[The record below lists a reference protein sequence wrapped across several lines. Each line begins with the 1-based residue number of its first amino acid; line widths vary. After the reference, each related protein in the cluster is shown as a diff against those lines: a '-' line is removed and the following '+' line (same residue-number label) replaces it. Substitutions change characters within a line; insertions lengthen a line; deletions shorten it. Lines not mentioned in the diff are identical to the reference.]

1 MSHIP
6 FGYRIENGKAV
17 IDEATAEQVRN
28 LFRNYLSGMALVSA
42 ASEAGIETYHA
53 TVSKMLANRRYLG
66 DDFYPQIIEEE
77 TYRVAQQERRKR
89 AKKLGRDH
97 FVSEAPVLEVPIE
110 FEMHKAV
117 HHYDNPAEQAEYLY
131 TLIES
136 EI

>member
-6 FGYRIENGKAV
+6 FGYKIENGKAE
-17 IDEATAEQVRN
+17 IDGPTAEQVRN
-28 LFRNYLSGMALVSA
+28 LFRNYLSGMALVSS

-66 DDFYPQIIEEE
+66 DDFYPQIIDEA
-77 TYRVAQQERRKR
+77 TFKLAQKERKNR

-97 FVSEAPVLEVPIE
+97 FVSEVPILEVPTE
-110 FEMHKAV
+110 FEMRKAV
-117 HHYDNPAEQAEYLY
+117 YHYDNPAEQAEYLY

>member
-17 IDEATAEQVRN
+17 IDEVTAEQVRN
-28 LFRNYLSGMALVSA
+28 LFRNYLSGMTLVSA

-77 TYRVAQQERRKR
+77 TYRAAQQERRNR

-97 FVSEAPVLEVPIE
+97 FVAKALVLEVPAE
-110 FEMHKAV
+110 FEMRKAIK
-117 HHYDNPAEQAEYLY
+117 HYDNPAEQAEYLY

>member
-17 IDEATAEQVRN
+17 IDEPAAEQVRN

-66 DDFYPQIIEEE
+66 DNFYPQIIEEE
-77 TYRVAQQERRKR
+77 TYRAAQQERRKR

-97 FVSEAPVLEVPIE
+97 FVSEVPVLEVPTE
-110 FEMHKAV
+110 FEMRKATK
-117 HHYDNPAEQAEYLY
+117 HYDNPAEQAEYLY

>member
-6 FGYRIENGKAV
+6 LGYRIENGKAV
-17 IDEATAEQVRN
+17 IDEPAAEQVRN
-28 LFRNYLSGMALVSA
+28 LFRNYLSGMALVTA

-66 DDFYPQIIEEE
+66 DDFYPQIIDPS
-77 TYRVAQQERRKR
+77 TFRAAQQERRKR

-97 FVSEAPVLEVPIE
+97 FVSEVPVLEVPTE
-110 FEMHKAV
+110 FEMRKAV

>member
-6 FGYRIENGKAV
+6 FGYKIDNGKAV
-17 IDEATAEQVRN
+17 IDEVTAEQVRN

-66 DDFYPQIIEEE
+66 DDFYPQIIDHD
-77 TYRVAQQERRKR
+77 TFRAAQQERRKR
-89 AKKLGRDH
+89 ARKLGRDH
-97 FVSEAPVLEVPIE
+97 FVSESPIFEIPTE
-110 FEMHKAV
+110 FEMRKAAE
-117 HHYDNPAEQAEYLY
+117 HYDNPTEQAEYLY

>member
-17 IDEATAEQVRN
+17 IDEPAAEQVRN

-42 ASEAGIETYHA
+42 AKEAGIKTYHA

-66 DDFYPQIIEEE
+66 DDFYPQIIDHD
-77 TYRVAQQERRKR
+77 TFRAAQQERRKR
-89 AKKLGRDH
+89 ARKLGRDH
-97 FVSEAPVLEVPIE
+97 FVSEIPILEVPTE
-110 FEMHKAV
+110 FEMRKAAE
-117 HHYDNPAEQAEYLY
+117 HYDNPAEQAEYLY

-136 EI
+136 ES

>member
-6 FGYRIENGKAV
+6 FGYRIENGKAE
-17 IDEATAEQVRN
+17 IDGPTAEQVRN
-28 LFRNYLSGMALVSA
+28 LFRNYLSGMTLVSA

-53 TVSKMLANRRYLG
+53 TVSKMLANRRYLC
-66 DDFYPQIIEEE
+66 DDFYPQIIDHD
-77 TYRVAQQERRKR
+77 TFRAAQQESRKR

-97 FVSEAPVLEVPIE
+97 FVSEVPILEVPTE

>member
-6 FGYRIENGKAV
+6 FGYKIENGKAV
-17 IDEATAEQVRN
+17 IDEVAAEQVRN

-42 ASEAGIETYHA
+42 AKEAGIETYHA
-53 TVSKMLANRRYLG
+53 TVSKMLTNRRYLG
-66 DDFYPQIIEEE
+66 DNFYPQIIEEE
-77 TYRVAQQERRKR
+77 TYRAAQQERRKR
-89 AKKLGRDH
+89 AQKLGRDH
-97 FVSEAPVLEVPIE
+97 FVSEAPVLEVPTE

>member
-17 IDEATAEQVRN
+17 IDEVTAEQVRN
-28 LFRNYLSGMALVSA
+28 LFRNYLAGMALVPA

-66 DDFYPQIIEEE
+66 DDFYPQIIDHN
-77 TYRVAQQERRKR
+77 TFRAAQQERRKR

-97 FVSEAPVLEVPIE
+97 FVSEIPILEVPTE
-110 FEMHKAV
+110 FEMRKVAE
-117 HHYDNPAEQAEYLY
+117 HYDNPAEQAEYLY

>member
-6 FGYRIENGKAV
+6 FGYRIENGRAV

-28 LFRNYLSGMALVSA
+28 LFRNYLAGMALVSA
-42 ASEAGIETYHA
+42 ASETGIETYHA

-66 DDFYPQIIEEE
+66 DDFYPPIIDEA
-77 TYRVAQQERRKR
+77 TFKLAQKERKKR
-89 AKKLGRDH
+89 AKQLGRDH
-97 FVSEAPVLEVPIE
+97 FISEAPVLEVPTE

-117 HHYDNPAEQAEYLY
+117 HHYDDPAEQAEYLY

>member
-6 FGYRIENGKAV
+6 FGYKIENGKAE
-17 IDEATAEQVRN
+17 IDEPAAEQVRN

-66 DDFYPQIIEEE
+66 DDFYPQIIDHD
-77 TYRVAQQERRKR
+77 TFRAAQQERRKR

-97 FVSEAPVLEVPIE
+97 FVSEAPVLEVPAE
-110 FEMHKAV
+110 FEMRKAIK
-117 HHYDNPAEQAEYLY
+117 HYDNPAEQAEYLY

-136 EI
+136 ES

>member
-6 FGYRIENGKAV
+6 FGYRIENGRAV
-17 IDEATAEQVRN
+17 IDEVAAEQVRDF
-28 LFRNYLSGMALVSA
+28 FRNYLSGMTLVTA
-42 ASEAGIETYHA
+42 AKEAGIETYHA
-53 TVSKMLANRRYLG
+53 TAGLMLANRRYLG

-77 TYRVAQQERRKR
+77 TYRAAQQERRKR
-89 AKKLGRDH
+89 AQKLGRDH
-97 FVSEAPVLEVPIE
+97 FVSELPGLEVPTE

>member
-17 IDEATAEQVRN
+17 IDEVTAEQVRN

-66 DDFYPQIIEEE
+66 DDFYPPIIDEA
-77 TYRVAQQERRKR
+77 TFKLAQKERKNR

-97 FVSEAPVLEVPIE
+97 FISEVLVLEVPTE
-110 FEMHKAV
+110 FEMRKATK
-117 HHYDNPAEQAEYLY
+117 HYDNPAEQAEYLY

>member
-17 IDEATAEQVRN
+17 IDEVTAEQVRN
-28 LFRNYLSGMALVSA
+28 LFRNYLSGMTLVSA

-77 TYRVAQQERRKR
+77 TYRATQQERRKR

-97 FVSEAPVLEVPIE
+97 FVSETPIFEVPTE
-110 FEMHKAV
+110 FEMRKASK
-117 HHYDNPAEQAEYLY
+117 HYDNPAEQAEYLY

>member
-6 FGYRIENGKAV
+6 FGYKIENGKAV
-17 IDEATAEQVRN
+17 IDEPAAEQVRN

-42 ASEAGIETYHA
+42 ASEAEIETYHA
-53 TVSKMLANRRYLG
+53 TVSKMLSNRRYLG
-66 DDFYPQIIEEE
+66 DDFYPQIIDEA
-77 TYRVAQQERRKR
+77 TFKLAQKERKNR

-97 FVSEAPVLEVPIE
+97 FISEAPVLEIPIE

>member
-17 IDEATAEQVRN
+17 IDEVTAEQVRN

-42 ASEAGIETYHA
+42 AKEAGIETYHA
-53 TVSKMLANRRYLG
+53 TAGLMLANRRYLG
-66 DDFYPQIIEEE
+66 DDFYPPIIDEA
-77 TYRVAQQERRKR
+77 TFKLAQKERRKR
-89 AKKLGRDH
+89 SQKLGRDH
-97 FVSEAPVLEVPIE
+97 FVSEIPVLEVPTE

>member
-17 IDEATAEQVRN
+17 IDEVTAEQVRN

>member
-17 IDEATAEQVRN
+17 IDEVTAEQVRN
-28 LFRNYLSGMALVSA
+28 LFRNYLSGMTLVSA

-66 DDFYPQIIEEE
+66 DDFYPQIIDPS
-77 TYRVAQQERRKR
+77 TFRAAQQERRKR

-97 FVSEAPVLEVPIE
+97 FVSEVPVLEVPTE
-110 FEMHKAV
+110 FEMRKAV

>member
-6 FGYRIENGKAV
+6 FGYRIENGRAV
-17 IDEATAEQVRN
+17 IDGPTAEQVRN
-28 LFRNYLSGMALVSA
+28 LFRNYLSGMALVFA

-66 DDFYPQIIEEE
+66 DDFYPQIIDHD
-77 TYRVAQQERRKR
+77 TFRTAQQERRKR

-97 FVSEAPVLEVPIE
+97 FVSEIPVLEVPTK
-110 FEMHKAV
+110 FEMRKATK
-117 HHYDNPAEQAEYLY
+117 HYDNPAEQAEYLY